1 MTFVSYCDVTWN
13 IIYFYG
19 LKRYIFSIKKS
30 AHKTLKKLTN
40 DFLNVIRGCVLI
52 KSATKS
58 TIKSIPTNIDE
69 IVYITVHVMQITK
82 KVMKHVS
89 YETGVV

>member
-1 MTFVSYCDVTWN
+1 MLYV
-13 IIYFYG
+13 G
-19 LKRYIFSIKKS
+19 
-30 AHKTLKKLTN
+30 
-40 DFLNVIRGCVLI
+40 VLI

-82 KVMKHVS
+82 KDMKHVS

>member
-1 MTFVSYCDVTWN
+1 M
-13 IIYFYG
+13 
-19 LKRYIFSIKKS
+19 
-30 AHKTLKKLTN
+30 
-40 DFLNVIRGCVLI
+40 LI

-69 IVYITVHVMQITK
+69 IVYIHVTVHVMQITK